1 MQAIIDFIYGLL
13 WNNLITIP
21 LPGGGEL
28 GFPLMVLM
36 LVPAGLYFT
45 LRTKFL
51 PVDHP
56 PDPDGPGCG
65 YLFRRL
71 M

>member
-45 LRTKFL
+45 IRT
-51 PVDHP
+51 
-56 PDPDGPGCG
+56 
-65 YLFRRL
+65 
-71 M
+71 